1 MALMH
6 VCFFSEALM
15 LNVNCDV
22 IIPQKSRALIGM
34 ATSRE
39 ETYRTL
45 YLLHGLSDDCT
56 IWQRRTSI
64 ERYAAN
70 RNMAVVMPSADRSWY
85 TDMKYGGAYRT
96 FIAEELPSVMRSF
109 FSGMSNKRE
118 DNFIAGLSMGGY
130 GAMKIGLLKSEN
142 FAGIA
147 AFSGAYDLYPR
158 AFERSGNSNYWKSI
172 FGDDPEAFKQSDDNV
187 YALVEKKAS
196 EGAPKPK
203 IYMWCGTEDGLLGE
217 SRELCAHLTRFGYN
231 PEYHE
236 SPGDHSWKYWDEQ
249 IKIALDFFD
258 SDK

>member
-15 LNVNCDV
+15 MNVNCEV
-22 IIPQKSRALIGM
+22 IIPQKSNSLIGM
-34 ATSRE
+34 KTSRE

-64 ERYAAN
+64 ERYVAD

-85 TDMKYGGAYRT
+85 TNMKYGGAYRN
-96 FIAEELPSVMRSF
+96 FIAEELPAVMRNF
-109 FSGMSNKRE
+109 FNGMSDKRE

-130 GAMKIGLLKSEN
+130 GAMKIGLLKSES

-147 AFSGAYDLYPR
+147 AFSGAFNIHTRAYDH
-158 AFERSGNSNYWKSI
+158 RSDYWKGI
-172 FGDDPEAFKQSDDNV
+172 FGDDPEAFKTSDDNV
-187 YALVEKKAS
+187 YALAEKRAAES
-196 EGAPKPK
+196 APKPR

-217 SRELCAHLTRFGYN
+217 NRELCAHLKNLGYE

-236 SPGDHSWKYWDEQ
+236 STGDHSWQYWDEQ
-249 IKIALDFFD
+249 IRRALDFFD
-258 SDK
+258 ANKQ